1 MKTATISKRIHLPE
15 GNLWQWADE
24 KRTARIHQAECVESP
39 ARRMARGILAR
50 FYSLLGNR

>member
-24 KRTARIHQAECVESP
+24 NRSLRFRQAAAPVS
-39 ARRMARGILAR
+39 ATRSMARGILAR

>member
-24 KRTARIHQAECVESP
+24 KRSLRLRQTALPESLS
-39 ARRMARGILAR
+39 RRMARGILRR
-50 FYSLLGNR
+50 FFSLVRS